1 MIVGFL
7 DSMES
12 LKNIWVEE
20 GIEVGMFRL
29 EFDVALGR
37 TGKGAM
43 DWEYCLVQSNKG
55 RPQTL
60 LGVARLL
67 VSSGSVEWGLMVGKV
82 LFQTGPVYPCS
93 CTRTR
98 SFGSLTMA

>member
-1 MIVGFL
+1 M
-7 DSMES
+7 
-12 LKNIWVEE
+12 EE

-43 DWEYCLVQSNKG
+43 DLEYCLVQSNKG

-60 LGVARLL
+60 LGAARLL
-67 VSSGSVEWGLMVGKV
+67 VSSGSVE
-82 LFQTGPVYPCS
+82 
-93 CTRTR
+93 
-98 SFGSLTMA
+98 

>member
-1 MIVGFL
+1 
-7 DSMES
+7 MEG
-12 LKNIWVEE
+12 E
-20 GIEVGMFRL
+20 MFRL

-37 TGKGAM
+37 IGKGAM
-43 DWEYCLVQSNKG
+43 DLEYCLVQSNKG

-60 LGVARLL
+60 LGAAKLL

-93 CTRTR
+93 CT
-98 SFGSLTMA
+98 